1 MALLTN
7 DMTKITVA
15 PLGLAIRTS
24 DGIPLCADEIFNN
37 LNTLKAFA
45 ARKAED
51 NDGTEAM
58 AYEGQRVSLVTAVGN
73 VKHYTVCNHNIQ
85 PLINAASCGVINVV
99 EDSSV
104 SISKSTTINNSL
116 NVTGATTLNDTTTI
130 IGKTSNNNSI
140 ILSVKKPTS
149 ISNQYENIFDIY
161 TNKIDIHKDLTL
173 NSASLIFKKGNTSVT
188 AFESDGILKASSHP
202 DIGATDTSKTK
213 TADPNTTTNASS
225 FITGI
230 NLDSKGHVTG
240 VTSGKVD
247 EIDEETLIFKNNL
260 NFTEPFGKYN
270 KSYNKTDDFY
280 SQTKDGTGTVRYY
293 TLNTADKSLK
303 TVLEKAFSTFVKT
316 AGTKT
321 NPSLSFLT
329 SNISGEVGD
338 SFNPEIAISTSPGSY
353 TYGPATGV
361 TFTINDV
368 LKCTNN
374 SYSDSGATSIKGN
387 NSGNTYT
394 VYSSTTVSN
403 EKFTDSDQTFYFKV
417 KYAHTA
423 SPYKAYWNDGTAN
436 ENGVQIT
443 AATNQSYT
451 GSRKYTGYR
460 RFWVGYCNPDKISS
474 LSSSAIWNAGIVVNE
489 SSTADFKI
497 LQSALTSTTL
507 SVSKTNKTFNNDTV
521 LFVLYPSTKTLT
533 FSCKNAMGVTTTE
546 IAKFTQNKT
555 LSVTDKNENTSSN
568 KTYYLYTA
576 NLDAGSYDEFKI
588 Y

>member
-1 MALLTN
+1 MSKLKRKGTN
-7 DMTKITVA
+7 LYTMDVSIVPQQSA
-15 PLGLAIRTS
+15 PLSAY
-24 DGIPLCADEIFNN
+24 EIFTNVGN
-37 LNTLKAFA
+37 SSTEDTLTWFA
-45 ARKAED
+45 AA
-51 NDGTEAM
+51 GPS
-58 AYEGQRVSLVTAVGN
+58 YEGQRVSLVAGTTGN
-73 VKHYTVCNHNIQ
+73 YEIKHYTISNNTYK

-99 EDSSV
+99 EGSSV

-130 IGKTSNNNSI
+130 IGTTSTDNSI

-149 ISNQYENIFDIY
+149 INNQYENIFDVY
-161 TNKIDIHKDLTL
+161 NNKIDIHKDLTL

-202 DIGATDTSKTK
+202 DIGSKAATKSASSGSDVSKT
-213 TADPNTTTNASS
+213 SY
-225 FITGI
+225 FVTGVEI
-230 NLDSKGHVTG
+230 DSKGHVTG

-280 SQTKDGTGTVRYY
+280 SQTKDGTGTVQYY

-303 TVLEKAFSTFVKT
+303 TVLEKAFSTFVKA

-321 NPSLSFLT
+321 NPSLSFST

-338 SFNPEIAISTSPGSY
+338 SFNPGITISTSPGSY

-555 LSVTDKNENTSSN
+555 LSVTDKNKNTSSN